1 MGCLSEPRGPHVRYV
16 NDMQSVRSTKDD
28 VLQICIL
35 LHPKQNYLK
44 KNNKNQKEKKIVLYT
59 LHTLLSTTYFVSL
72 NSPRLIIYCID
83 FYLANKKINI
93 VGFSFWLK
101 EVLGYEAL
109 AKFLLEKM
117 VSAMIIH
124 IFSRKSILNF
134 ILFFL
139 LIS

>member
-1 MGCLSEPRGPHVRYV
+1 M
-16 NDMQSVRSTKDD
+16 
-28 VLQICIL
+28 
-35 LHPKQNYLK
+35 
-44 KNNKNQKEKKIVLYT
+44 
-59 LHTLLSTTYFVSL
+59 HTLLSTTYFVSL

-139 LIS
+139 LISWVARYWLVIFSISRFRWVWDLGFCSLNWWRVSSRPNYQTHFFFSFANQQNYKAV